1 MIGLF
6 IVIGVITLVAGV
18 LVKECKLYG
27 LLNVYQ
33 GLSADKSSSIAR
45 LFGSSMYTITG
56 FSICLAVLNWFSSI
70 SVPINMTIF
79 FVVFG
84 SVMINLFIKCDKV
97 AEVPKK
103 VSILKVIALL
113 ILFVFAIFY
122 YWTR

>member
-1 MIGLF
+1 MVGFF

-33 GLSADKSSSIAR
+33 ELSVDKSSSIAR
-45 LFGSSMYTITG
+45 LFGSTMYTITG
-56 FSICLAVLNWFSSI
+56 FSICLAVINYFSNI

-84 SVMINLFIKCDKV
+84 SVMINLFLKCDKV
-97 AEVPKK
+97 AEVQKK
-103 VSILKVIALL
+103 VSLLKIIALL